1 MISSTDIEVA
11 STKSKCCSM
20 PSVEVFDQRRPLL
33 SRYDLNK
40 VIMNYLVTGKN
51 FAPPDSAFLICQYI
65 SAKMLQNNL
74 AHFIIALA
82 INANY
87 HLK

>member
-1 MISSTDIEVA
+1 
-11 STKSKCCSM
+11 M
-20 PSVEVFDQRRPLL
+20 PSAEVFDQRRPLM

-51 FAPPDSAFLICQYI
+51 FTPADSAFLICQII

-74 AHFIIALA
+74 AHCIIALA
-82 INANY
+82 INASY
-87 HLK
+87 HLKIAFNSD

>member
-20 PSVEVFDQRRPLL
+20 PSAEVFDQRRPLM

-40 VIMNYLVTGKN
+40 VIMNYLVTGKH
-51 FAPPDSAFLICQYI
+51 FTPTDSAFLICQII
-65 SAKMLQNNL
+65 SEKNAAK
-74 AHFIIALA
+74 
-82 INANY
+82 
-87 HLK
+87 